1 MTTINFTSATSTP
14 ATASVYNIIANNMQT
29 IGKKKFACIPLEIL
43 ATDSRYQ
50 RDALTRENKIKF
62 LMDNWDADLMDPIRV
77 SPHPEEALFYIVN
90 GFHRVE
96 AMRRMGATD
105 IEAEVLI
112 DMPSDPKQRLIA
124 EAKLFGN
131 QLKAVDTL
139 TAVQSHNANVL
150 AGVEANILLEK
161 IAEKYNVNMKPTN
174 CKAREKRINTV
185 TAFVTALNA
194 AKKGEQ
200 LLDDIFDII
209 CYAGWNMGTDG
220 FTHWVIQAL
229 NNILS
234 MHPDMRE
241 ASKTA
246 LKEYFRTREVENVL
260 AEATVKYPLRKKG
273 AQMTL
278 FLEDYL
284 HNTINMPYVYTKAE
298 DIATVTATTATAGA
312 VA

>member
-1 MTTINFTSATSTP
+1 MTTINFVSATSTP
-14 ATASVYNIIANNMQT
+14 ATASVYNIVVNNIQT
-29 IGKKKFACIPLEIL
+29 IGGKKFAYIPLEL
-43 ATDSRYQ
+43 LTVDSRYQ
-50 RDALTRENKIKF
+50 RNNLTKEKKINNLVDSWNK
-62 LMDNWDADLMDPIRV
+62 DLMNPILV
-77 SPHPEEALFYIVN
+77 SPHVEEAMFYIVD

-96 AMRRMGATD
+96 AARRMGLAG
-105 IEAEVLI
+105 IEAEVLF
-112 DMPSDPKQRLIA
+112 DLPTDAKERLVA

-131 QLKAVDTL
+131 QLKAVDML

-150 AGVEANILLEK
+150 AGVTANILLER
-161 IAEKYNVNMKPTN
+161 IAEKYNVNMKPAN

-220 FTHWVIQAL
+220 FTQYVIQSL
-229 NNILS
+229 SNILS
-234 MHPDMRE
+234 MHPDMRD

-246 LKEYFRTREVENVL
+246 LKAYFRTREAELIL

-284 HNTINMPYVYTKAE
+284 HTTIGMPYVYTKEE
-298 DIATVTATTATAGA
+298 DMTTTTQATAEA

>member
-14 ATASVYNIIANNMQT
+14 ATASMYNLVVNNIQT
-29 IGKKKFACIPLEIL
+29 IGGKKFAYIPLELLTI
-43 ATDSRYQ
+43 DSRYQ
-50 RDALTRENKIKF
+50 RGAFTTESKINKLINSWDKN
-62 LMDNWDADLMDPIRV
+62 LMNPILV
-77 SPHPEEALFYIVN
+77 SPHKEKALFCIVD

-96 AMRRMGATD
+96 AARKMGFD
-105 IEAEVLI
+105 GIEAEVLV
-112 DMPSDPKQRLIA
+112 DLPDDPEQRLIA

-131 QLKAVDTL
+131 QLKAVDKL
-139 TAVQSHNANVL
+139 SPIQSHNANVL
-150 AGVEANILLEK
+150 AGVQANILLEK
-161 IAEKYNVNMKPTN
+161 IAEKYNVNVKPVN
-174 CKAREKRINTV
+174 CQAREKRVNTV
-185 TAFVTALNA
+185 TAFATALRVA
-194 AKKGEQ
+194 RKGEQ

-209 CYAGWNMGTDG
+209 CYAGWNMGTEG
-220 FTHWVIQAL
+220 FTNWVIQAL
-229 NNILS
+229 SNILS

-260 AEATVKYPLRKKG
+260 AEAIVKYPLRKKG
-273 AQMTL
+273 VQMTL

-298 DIATVTATTATAGA
+298 DMTTIATAEA

>member
-1 MTTINFTSATSTP
+1 MTTINFTPATSTP
-14 ATASVYNIIANNMQT
+14 ATASLYNVVVNNIQT
-29 IGKKKFACIPLEIL
+29 IGGKKFAYIPLEL
-43 ATDSRYQ
+43 LTVDSRYQ
-50 RDALTRENKIKF
+50 RGELTAESKINKLINSWDKN
-62 LMDNWDADLMDPIRV
+62 LMNPILV
-77 SPHPEEALFYIVN
+77 SPHKEEALFYTVD

-96 AMRRMGATD
+96 AARRMGLTG
-105 IEAEVLI
+105 IEAEVLV
-112 DMPSDPKQRLIA
+112 DLPDDPKQRLIA

-131 QLKAVDTL
+131 QLKAVDKL
-139 TAVQSHNANVL
+139 TPIQSHNANVL

-161 IAEKYNVNMKPTN
+161 IAEKYNVNMKPAN
-174 CKAREKRINTV
+174 CQSREKRVNTV
-185 TAFVTALNA
+185 TAFATALRV
-194 AKKGEQ
+194 AKRGEQ
-200 LLDDIFDII
+200 LLDDIFEII
-209 CYAGWNMGTDG
+209 CYAGWNMGTEG
-220 FTHWVIQAL
+220 FTNWVIQAL

-234 MHPDMRE
+234 MHPDMRD

-260 AEATVKYPLRKKG
+260 AEAIVKYPLRKKG

-298 DIATVTATTATAGA
+298 DITTTATASA

>member
-1 MTTINFTSATSTP
+1 MTTINFVSVTSTP
-14 ATASVYNIIANNMQT
+14 ATAPLYNLVVNNIQT
-29 IGKKKFACIPLEIL
+29 IGGKKFAYIPLEL
-43 ATDSRYQ
+43 LTVDSRYQ
-50 RDALTRENKIKF
+50 RNNLTKEKKINNLVDSWNK
-62 LMDNWDADLMDPIRV
+62 DLMNPILV
-77 SPHPEEALFYIVN
+77 SPHVEEAMFYIVD

-96 AMRRMGATD
+96 AAKRMGLAG
-105 IEAEVLI
+105 IEAEVLF
-112 DMPSDPKQRLIA
+112 DLPTDAKERLVA

-131 QLKAVDTL
+131 QLKAVDML

-150 AGVEANILLEK
+150 AGVTANILLER
-161 IAEKYNVNMKPTN
+161 IAEKYNVNMKPAN
-174 CKAREKRINTV
+174 CKAREKRVNTV

-209 CYAGWNMGTDG
+209 CYAGWNVGTDG
-220 FTHWVIQAL
+220 FTQYVIQSL
-229 NNILS
+229 SNILS
-234 MHPDMRE
+234 MHPDMRD

-246 LKEYFRTREVENVL
+246 LKAYFRTREPELIL
-260 AEATVKYPLRKKG
+260 AEATVKYPLRKKS

-284 HNTINMPYVYTKAE
+284 HTTIGMPYVYTKE
-298 DIATVTATTATAGA
+298 KDVITTQATAEA

>member
-1 MTTINFTSATSTP
+1 MTTINFTPATSTP
-14 ATASVYNIIANNMQT
+14 ATASIYNLVVNNIQT
-29 IGKKKFACIPLEIL
+29 IGNKKFAYIPLEL
-43 ATDSRYQ
+43 LTVDSRYQ
-50 RDALTRENKIKF
+50 RNNLTKEKKINKLIDSWNK
-62 LMDNWDADLMDPIRV
+62 DLMNPILV
-77 SPHPEEALFYIVN
+77 SPHVEEAMFYIVD

-96 AMRRMGATD
+96 AAKRMGLAG
-105 IEAEVLI
+105 IEAEVLF
-112 DMPSDPKQRLIA
+112 DLPTDTKERLVA

-131 QLKAVDTL
+131 QLKAVDML

-161 IAEKYNVNMKPTN
+161 IAEKYNVNMKPVN

-200 LLDDIFDII
+200 LLDDIFDIV

-220 FTHWVIQAL
+220 FTHYVIQSL
-229 NNILS
+229 SNILS
-234 MHPDMRE
+234 MHPDMRV

-246 LKEYFRTREVENVL
+246 LKAYFRTKEAELIL
-260 AEATVKYPLRKKG
+260 AKATVKYPLRKKG

-278 FLEDYL
+278 YLEDYL
-284 HNTINMPYVYTKAE
+284 HSTINMPYVYTKAE
-298 DIATVTATTATAGA
+298 DIATDNTATAEA

>member
-14 ATASVYNIIANNMQT
+14 ATASVYNIVANNIQT
-29 IGKKKFACIPLEIL
+29 IGNKKFAYIPLEL
-43 ATDSRYQ
+43 LTVDSRYQ
-50 RDALTRENKIKF
+50 RNNLTKEKKINNLVASWNK
-62 LMDNWDADLMDPIRV
+62 DLMNPILV
-77 SPHPEEALFYIVN
+77 SPHVEEAMFYIVD

-96 AMRRMGATD
+96 AAKRMGLAG
-105 IEAEVLI
+105 IEAEILF
-112 DMPSDPKQRLIA
+112 DLPTNAKDRLVA

-131 QLKAVDTL
+131 QLKAVDML

-161 IAEKYNVNMKPTN
+161 IAEKYNVNMKPAN

-220 FTHWVIQAL
+220 FTHYVIQSL
-229 NNILS
+229 SNILS
-234 MHPDMRE
+234 MHPDMRD

-246 LKEYFRTREVENVL
+246 LKSYFRTREAELIL

-284 HNTINMPYVYTKAE
+284 HNTIDMPYVYTKADE
-298 DIATVTATTATAGA
+298 IVTDNTATAEA

>member
-1 MTTINFTSATSTP
+1 MTTINFTPATSTP
-14 ATASVYNIIANNMQT
+14 ATASIYNLVVNNIQT
-29 IGKKKFACIPLEIL
+29 IGNKKFAYIPLEL
-43 ATDSRYQ
+43 LTVDSRYQ
-50 RDALTRENKIKF
+50 RNNLTKEKKINKLIDSWNK
-62 LMDNWDADLMDPIRV
+62 DLMNPILV
-77 SPHPEEALFYIVN
+77 SPHVEEAMFYIVD

-96 AMRRMGATD
+96 AAKRMGLAG
-105 IEAEVLI
+105 IEAEVLF
-112 DMPSDPKQRLIA
+112 DLPTDTKERLVA

-131 QLKAVDTL
+131 QLKAVDML

-161 IAEKYNVNMKPTN
+161 IAEKYNVNMKPVN

-220 FTHWVIQAL
+220 FTQYVIQSL
-229 NNILS
+229 SNILS
-234 MHPDMRE
+234 MHPDMRV

-246 LKEYFRTREVENVL
+246 LKAYFRTKEAELIL

-298 DIATVTATTATAGA
+298 DIVTTQATASA

>member
-1 MTTINFTSATSTP
+1 MTTINFTPATSTP
-14 ATASVYNIIANNMQT
+14 ATAPLYNIVANNMQT
-29 IGKKKFACIPLEIL
+29 IGKKKFACIPLELL

-50 RDALTRENKIKF
+50 RDAFTKESKINF
-62 LMDNWDADLMDPIRV
+62 LVDNWNADLMDPIRV

-96 AMRRMGATD
+96 AMRRMGCSD

-112 DMPSDPKQRLIA
+112 DMPSDPEQRLVA

-131 QLKAVDTL
+131 QLKAVDKL
-139 TAVQSHNANVL
+139 TPIQSHNANVL
-150 AGVEANILLEK
+150 TGVAANILLER
-161 IAEKYNVNMKPTN
+161 IAEKYNVNIKPAN
-174 CKAREKRINTV
+174 CQAREKRVNTV
-185 TAFVTALNA
+185 TAFATALRVAN
-194 AKKGEQ
+194 KGEQ

-209 CYAGWNMGTDG
+209 CYAGWNMGTEG
-220 FTHWVIQAL
+220 FTHWVIQSL

-260 AEATVKYPLRKKG
+260 AEAIVKYPLRKKG
-273 AQMTL
+273 VQMTL

-284 HNTINMPYVYTKAE
+284 HTTIGMPYVYTKEE
-298 DIATVTATTATAGA
+298 DMITTTQATAEA

>member
-14 ATASVYNIIANNMQT
+14 ATATLYNLVVNNIQT
-29 IGKKKFACIPLEIL
+29 IGGKKFAYIPLEL
-43 ATDSRYQ
+43 LTTDARYQ
-50 RDALTRENKIKF
+50 RDSLTRESKINKLINSWNKN
-62 LMDNWDADLMDPIRV
+62 LMNPILV
-77 SPHPEEALFYIVN
+77 SPHKEEAMFYIVD
-90 GFHRVE
+90 GWHRTE
-96 AMRRMGATD
+96 AARRMGLD
-105 IEAEVLI
+105 GIEAEVLV
-112 DMPSDPKQRLIA
+112 DLPTDLKERLIA

-131 QLKAVDTL
+131 QLKAIDRL

-161 IAEKYNVNMKPTN
+161 IAKKYNVNMKPAN
-174 CKAREKRINTV
+174 CKSREKRINTV
-185 TAFVTALNA
+185 TAFVCALNA

-200 LLDDIFDII
+200 LLDDIFEII
-209 CYAGWNMGTDG
+209 CYAGWNMGTEG
-220 FTHWVIQAL
+220 FTQYVIQSL
-229 NNILS
+229 TNILS
-234 MHPDMRE
+234 MHPDMRD
-241 ASKTA
+241 ATKTA
-246 LKEYFRTREVENVL
+246 LKNYFRTREPELIL

-298 DIATVTATTATAGA
+298 DIVTTQATAEA

>member
-1 MTTINFTSATSTP
+1 MTTINFAPTTSTP
-14 ATASVYNIIANNMQT
+14 ATASLYNMAVNNMQT
-29 IGKKKFACIPLEIL
+29 IGKKKFVCVPLELL
-43 ATDSRYQ
+43 ATDRRYQ
-50 RDALTRENKIKF
+50 RDALTKESKIKF
-62 LMDNWDADLMDPIRV
+62 LVDNWNADLMDPIRV
-77 SPHPEEALFYIVN
+77 SPHPEEAMFYIVN

-96 AMRRMGATD
+96 AMRRMGCGD

-112 DMPSDPKQRLIA
+112 DMPSDPEQRLIA

-131 QLKAVDTL
+131 QLKAVDML

-150 AGVEANILLEK
+150 AGVSANILLER
-161 IAEKYNVNMKPTN
+161 IVEKYNVNMKPAN
-174 CKAREKRINTV
+174 CKAREKRVNTV

-220 FTHWVIQAL
+220 FTQYVIQSL
-229 NNILS
+229 SNILS
-234 MHPDMRE
+234 MHPDMRD

-246 LKEYFRTREVENVL
+246 LKAYFRTREAELIL
-260 AEATVKYPLRKKG
+260 AEAIVKYPLRKKG

-284 HNTINMPYVYTKAE
+284 HTTIGMPYVYTKEE
-298 DIATVTATTATAGA
+298 DMATATQATAEA

>member
-1 MTTINFTSATSTP
+1 MTTINFTPATSTP
-14 ATASVYNIIANNMQT
+14 ATASIYNLVVNNIQT
-29 IGKKKFACIPLEIL
+29 IGNKKFAYIPLEL
-43 ATDSRYQ
+43 LTVDSRYQ
-50 RDALTRENKIKF
+50 RNNLTKEKKINKLIDSWNK
-62 LMDNWDADLMDPIRV
+62 DLMNPILV
-77 SPHPEEALFYIVN
+77 SPHVEEAMFYIVD

-96 AMRRMGATD
+96 AAKRMGLAG
-105 IEAEVLI
+105 IEAEVLF
-112 DMPSDPKQRLIA
+112 DLPTDTKERLVA

-131 QLKAVDTL
+131 QLKAVDML

-161 IAEKYNVNMKPTN
+161 IAEKYNVNMKPVN

-200 LLDDIFDII
+200 LLDDIFDIV

-220 FTHWVIQAL
+220 FTHYVIQSL
-229 NNILS
+229 SNILS
-234 MHPDMRE
+234 MHPDMRV

-246 LKEYFRTREVENVL
+246 LKNYFRTREAELIL

-298 DIATVTATTATAGA
+298 DIATVTTTTATAEA

>member
-1 MTTINFTSATSTP
+1 MTTINFTPATSTP
-14 ATASVYNIIANNMQT
+14 ATASIYNLVVNNIQT
-29 IGKKKFACIPLEIL
+29 IGNKKFAYIPLEL
-43 ATDSRYQ
+43 LTVDSRYQ
-50 RDALTRENKIKF
+50 RNNLTKEKKINKLIDSWNK
-62 LMDNWDADLMDPIRV
+62 DLMNPILV
-77 SPHPEEALFYIVN
+77 SPHVEEAMFYIVD

-96 AMRRMGATD
+96 AAKRMGLAG
-105 IEAEVLI
+105 IEAEVLF
-112 DMPSDPKQRLIA
+112 DLPTDTKERLVA

-131 QLKAVDTL
+131 QLKAVDML

-161 IAEKYNVNMKPTN
+161 IAEKYNVNMKPVN

-200 LLDDIFDII
+200 LLDDIFDIV

-220 FTHWVIQAL
+220 FTHYVIQSL
-229 NNILS
+229 SNILS
-234 MHPDMRE
+234 MHPDMRV

-246 LKEYFRTREVENVL
+246 LKNYFRTKEAELIL

-284 HNTINMPYVYTKAE
+284 HSTINMPYVYTKAE
-298 DIATVTATTATAGA
+298 DIATVTTTTATAEA

>member
-1 MTTINFTSATSTP
+1 MTTINFVSATSTP
-14 ATASVYNIIANNMQT
+14 ATASVYNIVVNNIQT
-29 IGKKKFACIPLEIL
+29 IGNKKFAYIPLEL
-43 ATDSRYQ
+43 LTVDSRYQ
-50 RDALTRENKIKF
+50 RNNLTKEKKINNLVDSWNK
-62 LMDNWDADLMDPIRV
+62 DLMNPILV
-77 SPHPEEALFYIVN
+77 SPHVEEAMFYIVD

-96 AMRRMGATD
+96 AARRMGLAG
-105 IEAEVLI
+105 IEAEVLF
-112 DMPSDPKQRLIA
+112 DLPTDAKERLVA

-131 QLKAVDTL
+131 QLKAVDML

-150 AGVEANILLEK
+150 AGVTANILLER
-161 IAEKYNVNMKPTN
+161 IAEKYNVNMKPAN
-174 CKAREKRINTV
+174 CKAREKRVNTV

-220 FTHWVIQAL
+220 FTQYVIQSL
-229 NNILS
+229 SNILS
-234 MHPDMRE
+234 MHPDMRD

-246 LKEYFRTREVENVL
+246 LKAYFRTREPELIL

-284 HNTINMPYVYTKAE
+284 HTTIGMPYVYTKEE
-298 DIATVTATTATAGA
+298 DMTTTTQATASA

>member
-1 MTTINFTSATSTP
+1 MTTINFTPATSTP
-14 ATASVYNIIANNMQT
+14 ATASVYNIVVNNIQT
-29 IGKKKFACIPLEIL
+29 IGNKKFAYIPLEL
-43 ATDSRYQ
+43 LTVDSRYQ
-50 RDALTRENKIKF
+50 RNNLTKEKKINNLVDSWNK
-62 LMDNWDADLMDPIRV
+62 DLMNPILV
-77 SPHPEEALFYIVN
+77 SPHVEEAMFYIVD

-96 AMRRMGATD
+96 AAKRMGLAG
-105 IEAEVLI
+105 IEAEVLF
-112 DMPSDPKQRLIA
+112 DLPTDAKERLVA

-131 QLKAVDTL
+131 QLKAVDML

-150 AGVEANILLEK
+150 AGVTANILLER
-161 IAEKYNVNMKPTN
+161 IAEKYNVNMKPAN
-174 CKAREKRINTV
+174 CKAREKRVNTV

-220 FTHWVIQAL
+220 FTQYVIQSL
-229 NNILS
+229 SNILS
-234 MHPDMRE
+234 MHPDMRD

-246 LKEYFRTREVENVL
+246 LKAYFRVREPELIL
-260 AEATVKYPLRKKG
+260 AEATVKYPLRKKS

-284 HNTINMPYVYTKAE
+284 HTTIGMPYVYTKEE
-298 DIATVTATTATAGA
+298 DMATTTQATAEA

>member
-1 MTTINFTSATSTP
+1 MTTINFTPATSTP
-14 ATASVYNIIANNMQT
+14 ATASIYNLVVNNIQT
-29 IGKKKFACIPLEIL
+29 IGNKKFAYIPLEL
-43 ATDSRYQ
+43 LTVDSRYQ
-50 RDALTRENKIKF
+50 RNNLTKEKKINKLIDSWNK
-62 LMDNWDADLMDPIRV
+62 DLMNPILV
-77 SPHPEEALFYIVN
+77 SPHVEEAMFYIVD

-96 AMRRMGATD
+96 AAKRMGLAG
-105 IEAEVLI
+105 IEAEVLF
-112 DMPSDPKQRLIA
+112 DLPTDTKERLVA

-131 QLKAVDTL
+131 QLKAVDML

-161 IAEKYNVNMKPTN
+161 IAEKYNVNMKPVN

-200 LLDDIFDII
+200 LLDDIFDIV

-220 FTHWVIQAL
+220 FTHYVIQSL
-229 NNILS
+229 SNILS
-234 MHPDMRE
+234 MHPDMRV

-246 LKEYFRTREVENVL
+246 LKNYFRTKEAELIL

-278 FLEDYL
+278 YLEDYL

-298 DIATVTATTATAGA
+298 DITTVTTTTATAEA

>member
-1 MTTINFTSATSTP
+1 MTTINFAPTTSTP
-14 ATASVYNIIANNMQT
+14 ATASLYNLVVNNIQT
-29 IGKKKFACIPLEIL
+29 IGGKKFAYIPLELLTI
-43 ATDSRYQ
+43 DSRYQ
-50 RDALTRENKIKF
+50 RGALTTENKINKLVGSWNKN
-62 LMDNWDADLMDPIRV
+62 LMNPILV
-77 SPHPEEALFYIVN
+77 SPHKEKALFYIVD

-96 AMRRMGATD
+96 AARRMGLTG
-105 IEAEVLI
+105 IEAEVLV
-112 DMPSDPKQRLIA
+112 DLPDDPEQRLIA

-131 QLKAVDTL
+131 QLKAVDKL
-139 TAVQSHNANVL
+139 TPIQSHNANVL

-161 IAEKYNVNMKPTN
+161 IAEKYNVNIKPAN
-174 CKAREKRINTV
+174 CQSREKRVNTV
-185 TAFVTALNA
+185 TAFATALRV

-209 CYAGWNMGTDG
+209 CYTGWNMGTEG
-220 FTHWVIQAL
+220 FTNWVIQAL
-229 NNILS
+229 SNILS

-260 AEATVKYPLRKKG
+260 AEAIVKYPLRKKG
-273 AQMTL
+273 VQMTL

-298 DIATVTATTATAGA
+298 DVTTQATTSV

>member
-1 MTTINFTSATSTP
+1 MTTINFTPATSTP
-14 ATASVYNIIANNMQT
+14 ATASIYNLVVNNIQT
-29 IGKKKFACIPLEIL
+29 IGNKKFAYIPLEL
-43 ATDSRYQ
+43 LTVDSRYQ
-50 RDALTRENKIKF
+50 RNNLTKEKKINKLIDSWNK
-62 LMDNWDADLMDPIRV
+62 DLMNPILV
-77 SPHPEEALFYIVN
+77 SPHVEEAMFYIVD

-96 AMRRMGATD
+96 AAKRMGLAG
-105 IEAEVLI
+105 IEAEVLF
-112 DMPSDPKQRLIA
+112 DLPTDTKERLVA

-131 QLKAVDTL
+131 QLKAVDML

-161 IAEKYNVNMKPTN
+161 IAEKYNVNMKPVN

-200 LLDDIFDII
+200 LLDDIFDIV

-220 FTHWVIQAL
+220 FTHYVIQSL
-229 NNILS
+229 SNILS
-234 MHPDMRE
+234 MHPDMRV

-246 LKEYFRTREVENVL
+246 LKAYFRTKEAELIL

-298 DIATVTATTATAGA
+298 DIATVTTTTATASA

>member
-1 MTTINFTSATSTP
+1 MTTINFTPATSTP
-14 ATASVYNIIANNMQT
+14 ATADSYNIIANNMQT
-29 IGKKKFACIPLEIL
+29 IGKKKFACIPLNLL

-62 LMDNWDADLMDPIRV
+62 LVDNWDADLMDPIRV

-96 AMRRMGATD
+96 AMKRLGARD
-105 IEAEVLI
+105 IEAEVLV
-112 DMPSDPKQRLIA
+112 DMPTDPEKRLIA
-124 EAKLFGN
+124 EAKLFSN
-131 QLKAVDTL
+131 QLKAVDRL

-150 AGVEANILLEK
+150 AGTPSNILLER
-161 IAEKYNVNMKPTN
+161 IAERYNVNMKPTS
-174 CKAREKRINTV
+174 CKGREKRINTI
-185 TAFVTALNA
+185 TGFVKALEA

-200 LLDDIFDII
+200 LLDDIFSII

-220 FTHWVIQAL
+220 FTGYVIQSL

-234 MHPDMRE
+234 MHPDMRG
-241 ASKTA
+241 ATKTA
-246 LKEYFRTREVENVL
+246 LGAYFRTKEPRLVL
-260 AEATVKYPLRKKG
+260 AEAMTKYPMRERGK
-273 AQMTL
+273 QMTL

-298 DIATVTATTATAGA
+298 DIATVTTTTATAEA

>member
-1 MTTINFTSATSTP
+1 MTTINFTPATFTP
-14 ATASVYNIIANNMQT
+14 ATASLYNMAVNNMQT
-29 IGKKKFACIPLEIL
+29 IGKKKFVCVPLELL

-50 RDALTRENKIKF
+50 RDAFTKESKINF
-62 LMDNWDADLMDPIRV
+62 LVDNWDANLMDPIRV
-77 SPHPEEALFYIVN
+77 SPHPEEAMFYIVN

-96 AMRRMGATD
+96 AMKRLGATT

-112 DMPSDPKQRLIA
+112 DMPSDPEQRLVA

-131 QLKAVDTL
+131 QLKAVDKL
-139 TAVQSHNANVL
+139 TPIQSHNANVL
-150 AGVEANILLEK
+150 AGITANILLER
-161 IAEKYNVNMKPTN
+161 IAEKYNVNIKPAN
-174 CKAREKRINTV
+174 CQAREKRVNTV
-185 TAFVTALNA
+185 TAFATALRV

-209 CYAGWNMGTDG
+209 CYAGWNMGTEG
-220 FTHWVIQAL
+220 FTHWVIQSL
-229 NNILS
+229 SNILS

-260 AEATVKYPLRKKG
+260 AEAIVKYPLRKKG
-273 AQMTL
+273 VQMTL

-284 HNTINMPYVYTKAE
+284 HTTIGMPYVYTKEE
-298 DIATVTATTATAGA
+298 DVTTTQATAEA